1 MILLQYFYD
10 NSLKVAKL
18 NHIMLCLIPKE
29 FNASRIQKYK
39 PISLVDCSYKI
50 ISKILTNRLTRVMDR
65 IVDPAQVAFIKC
77 RYILDNIFAA
87 NEIIHYAKL
96 HKQKGLV
103 LKIDFEKAY
112 DRVRWTFVQE
122 LLISRGF
129 GQMWTGWITSLLIGA
144 QTCIDF
150 NGSMTQYFQCRRG
163 LRQGDPL
170 SPFLFDLVTD
180 ALCQIVQRG
189 RDASLI
195 QDLCPVLD
203 DGHKVINF
211 HYAGDTIFFSKQM
224 CSV

>member
-1 MILLQYFYD
+1 
-10 NSLKVAKL
+10 
-18 NHIMLCLIPKE
+18 
-29 FNASRIQKYK
+29 
-39 PISLVDCSYKI
+39 
-50 ISKILTNRLTRVMDR
+50 
-65 IVDPAQVAFIKC
+65 
-77 RYILDNIFAA
+77 
-87 NEIIHYAKL
+87 
-96 HKQKGLV
+96 V

-112 DRVRWTFVQE
+112 DRVSWTFVHE

-144 QTCIDF
+144 QTYIDF
-150 NGSMTQYFQCRRG
+150 NGSMTQYFQYRRC

-195 QDLCPVLD
+195 QDLGSVLD

-211 HYAGDTIFFSKQM
+211 HYADDTIFFSKQM